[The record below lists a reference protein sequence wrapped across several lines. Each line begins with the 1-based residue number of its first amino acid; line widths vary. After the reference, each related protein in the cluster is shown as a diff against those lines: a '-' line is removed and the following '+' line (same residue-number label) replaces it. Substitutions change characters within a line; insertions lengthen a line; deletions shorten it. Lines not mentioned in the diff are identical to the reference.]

1 MSRTFLLLT
10 VVLVA
15 LMAAGCMGGGADPSQ
30 EEFAAQVVETR
41 NRTDAALEHMTQA
54 RTYDDLLDR
63 IDLAGDAA
71 QAAADDLE
79 DAGAPSELEDQADE
93 LVEALRAL
101 GDELAATAEGL
112 DDPQFEGSTIEGLEF
127 TNWNRA
133 QRALDDLREQGVD
146 VPPLERH

>member
-1 MSRTFLLLT
+1 MSRTFLLLAA
-10 VVLVA
+10 VLVA

-41 NRTDAALEHMTQA
+41 NRTDAALEHMTGA

-79 DAGAPSELEDQADE
+79 DAGAPSELEDQAEE

-101 GDELAATAEGL
+101 GDELTATAEAL
-112 DDPQFEGSTIEGLEF
+112 DDEQYDGSTIQGLNF
-127 TNWNRA
+127 TNWTRA
-133 QRALDDLREQGVD
+133 QTALDDLREQGVD